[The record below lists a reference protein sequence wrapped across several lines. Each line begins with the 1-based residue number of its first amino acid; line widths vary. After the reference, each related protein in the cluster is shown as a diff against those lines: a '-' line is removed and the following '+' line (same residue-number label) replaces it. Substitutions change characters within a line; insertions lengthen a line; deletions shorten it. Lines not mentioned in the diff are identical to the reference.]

1 MDLTQRKLTKAEW
14 DSIELPVSKAEQDI
28 LKLITLGYN
37 DVQIGVNNTNSLFTY
52 LKIEYS
58 PQIEDFLYA
67 RFFADKVQTL
77 VGKYKIAFI
86 IFSADPS
93 AKRAKREEAGISIT
107 ADNICY
113 ISVSTIVRLKS
124 GDQIRL
130 SRLNE
135 ENIMAND
142 LYELVLY
149 HNLEQ
154 MLANKSANN
163 NKWMYYYYTLFHLL
177 QNNVAYVNRF
187 IIGICKC
194 VLANFEDELKLQHIL
209 ENSVEYIERNANLL
223 KYGDL
228 SLYAHQKTI
237 YTVVKSPKPKLIL
250 YIAPTGTGKTLTPLG
265 LSEQHKIIFVC
276 AARHVGL
283 ALARSA
289 ISINKKI
296 AFAFGCSSAEDVR
309 LHYFAATDY
318 TTNKRSG
325 QIQKVD
331 NTVGDKVEIMIC
343 DIRSYIPAMYYML
356 AFNHAKK
363 IITYWDEPTITM
375 DYETHELHDVI
386 KQNWKE
392 NVIPNMVLSSA
403 TLPKQ
408 HELTHT
414 IADFQEKFSGSVI
427 HNIVSHDCR
436 KTIPLIDNNG
446 FVVMPHYLSN
456 DYRKIMEIANHCEEN
471 LTLLRYLD
479 LQEIAHFI
487 RFINSSD
494 MVQGP
499 AKMDRNF
506 TSVADVTM
514 TNIKMYYIKC
524 LKNISEEQWA
534 YIYNYLQV
542 NKTKFIKYNS
552 KSDTIVKSTS
562 TTAAMTTSTS
572 SELTRSKS
580 VLIGNKDKDVVE
592 PPNSAGVYITTKDSY
607 TLTDGPTIFL
617 ANDLQKIAKFCIQ
630 QSNIPAHIMK
640 DIMDKI
646 EYNNQINQR
655 IDELE
660 RNLELEEAKITAKLG
675 GSNADTS
682 KEAKSLKGKKDGKK
696 QSKIANKIL
705 DKTEDKSL
713 LKIHEEIAT
722 LKSMVKHA
730 SLDDVFIPNKLPHL
744 TKWASADYSQSNNK
758 PFTSSVDED
767 YITDIML
774 LKDVDDIWKILL
786 LLGIGVFTKHKSSTY
801 SEIMKKLADS
811 QKLYLIIADSDY
823 IYGTNYQFCHGYLS
837 KDMTLTQEKIIQALG
852 RVGRNNIQQHY
863 SARFR
868 DDSQITTLFT
878 SFASEDKPEVI
889 NMNQLFNC
897 RNVKWNGREYLEQL
911 SVAEAEASI

>member
-1 MDLTQRKLTKAEW
+1 MDLTQRKLVKAEW
-14 DSIELPVSKAEQDI
+14 ESIELPVSKTEQDI
-28 LKLITLGYN
+28 LKLITLGYH

-58 PQIEDFLYA
+58 PQIEEFLYA
-67 RFFADKVQTL
+67 KFFADKIQTL
-77 VGKYKIAFI
+77 VGKYKLAFI
-86 IFSADPS
+86 IFSADP
-93 AKRAKREEAGISIT
+93 AIKRAKREDTGISIST
-107 ADNICY
+107 DNICY

-124 GDQIRL
+124 GDQIRM
-130 SRLNE
+130 SRLTE
-135 ENIMAND
+135 DNIMGNE
-142 LYELVLY
+142 LYELELF

-154 MLANKSANN
+154 MIANKSVNN
-163 NKWMYYYYTLFHLL
+163 NKWMYYYYTLYHLL
-177 QNNVAYVNRF
+177 QNTVAHVNRF
-187 IIGICKC
+187 ITSICKC
-194 VLANFEDELKLQHIL
+194 VLTNFEDELKLQHIL
-209 ENSVEYIERNANLL
+209 EHAVEYIEKNTNLL

-228 SLYAHQKTI
+228 TLYAHQKTI
-237 YTVVKSPKPKLIL
+237 YTAVKSPNPKLIL

-331 NTVGDKVEIMIC
+331 NSVGDKVEIMIC

-356 AFNHAKK
+356 AFNQAKK

-375 DYETHELHDVI
+375 DYESHDLHAII

-414 IADFQEKFSGSVI
+414 IADFQEKFSGSII

-436 KTIPLIDNNG
+436 KTIPLVDNNG
-446 FVVMPHYLSN
+446 FVVMPHYLSS
-456 DYRKIMEIANHCEEN
+456 DYRKIVEIANHCEEN

-479 LQEIAHFI
+479 LQEIAQFV

-494 MVQGP
+494 MVQPP
-499 AKMDRNF
+499 AKMERNF

-514 TNIKMYYIKC
+514 MNVKMYYIKC
-524 LKNISEEQWA
+524 LKNINEEQWA

-552 KSDTIVKSTS
+552 KTDAIVKSLS
-562 TTAAMTTSTS
+562 EITTSSTNTTTNNV
-572 SELTRSKS
+572 LTRSKS
-580 VLIGNKDKDVVE
+580 VCIDKGALE
-592 PPNSAGVYITTKDSY
+592 PPNTAGVYITTKDSY

-646 EYNNQINQR
+646 EYNNQINKR

-682 KEAKSLKGKKDGKK
+682 KEAKNLKGKKDGKK

-705 DKTEDKSL
+705 DKTEDRSL
-713 LKIHEEIAT
+713 LKMQEEIGT
-722 LKSMVKHA
+722 LKSLVKHA
-730 SLDDVFIPNKLPHL
+730 TLDDMFIPNKLPHL
-744 TKWASADYSQSNNK
+744 TKWAPSDHPNK

-786 LLGIGVFTKHKSSTY
+786 LLGIGVFTKHKSGTY

-852 RVGRNNIQQHY
+852 RIGRNNIQQQY

-868 DDSQITTLFT
+868 DDIQITTLFT

-897 RNVKWNGREYLEQL
+897 RNVKWNGREYLEIL
-911 SVAEAEASI
+911 NEEDAEVAEASA

>member
-14 DSIELPVSKAEQDI
+14 DSIEIPVSKGEKDI
-28 LKLITLGYN
+28 LKLITAGYHN
-37 DVQIGVNNTNSLFTY
+37 VQIGVNNTSSIFTY

-58 PQIEDFLYA
+58 TAIEDFLYSK
-67 RFFADKVQTL
+67 FFADKIQTL
-77 VGKYKIAFI
+77 VGKYKIACI
-86 IFSADPS
+86 IFSADPD
-93 AKRAKREEAGISIT
+93 AKRGKREDTGISIS

-113 ISVSTIVRLKS
+113 ISVSTLVRLKS
-124 GDQIRL
+124 GDQIRM
-130 SRLNE
+130 SRLTDESLMTNE
-135 ENIMAND
+135 

-149 HNLEQ
+149 GHLEQ
-154 MLANKSANN
+154 MVANKSANN
-163 NKWMYYYYTLFHLL
+163 NRWMYYYYTLHHLL
-177 QNNVAYVNRF
+177 QNNVAHVNRF
-187 IIGICKC
+187 IRGICSC
-194 VLANFEDELKLQHIL
+194 VLANYESDLQLQHIL
-209 ENSVEYIERNANLL
+209 ENSVEYIEKNANLL

-228 SLYAHQKTI
+228 TLYTHQKTI
-237 YTVVKSPKPKLIL
+237 YTVVKSPTPKLVL

-289 ISINKKI
+289 ISINKRI

-356 AFNHAKK
+356 AFNPARR

-375 DYETHELHDVI
+375 DYQSHELHDVI

-414 IADFQEKFSGSVI
+414 IADFQEKFKGSVV

-436 KTIPLIDNNG
+436 KTIPLLDNNG
-446 FVVMPHYLSN
+446 YVVMPHYLSS
-456 DYRKIMEIANHCEEN
+456 DYSKIVEIANHCEEN
-471 LTLLRYLD
+471 MTLLRYLD
-479 LQEIAHFI
+479 LQEISKFVRYI
-487 RFINSSD
+487 DSQNL
-494 MVQGP
+494 VQGA

-506 TSVADVTM
+506 TSVGDITM

-524 LKNISEEQWA
+524 LKNIDEAQWA
-534 YIYNYLQV
+534 HIYNYLQV
-542 NKTKFIKYNS
+542 NRTKMIKYNG
-552 KSDTIVKSTS
+552 KTDTIVKATS
-562 TTAAMTTSTS
+562 LDSATALKQAKAQMV
-572 SELTRSKS
+572 S
-580 VLIGNKDKDVVE
+580 VTE

-655 IDELE
+655 IDQLE
-660 RNLELEEAKITAKLG
+660 RDLEVEEAKITAKLG
-675 GSNADTS
+675 GSSADTS
-682 KEAKSLKGKKDGKK
+682 KEAKGLKGKKDGKK
-696 QSKIANKIL
+696 QTKIANKLL

-713 LKIHEEIAT
+713 LKIHEEIAN
-722 LKSMVKHA
+722 LKSLVKHA

-744 TKWASADYSQSNNK
+744 SKWAPADYSQSNNK
-758 PFTSSVDED
+758 PFTSTVDED

-774 LKDVDDIWKILL
+774 LKDVDDNWKILL
-786 LLGIGVFTKHKSSTY
+786 LLGIGVFTKHRSSTY

-852 RVGRNNIQQHY
+852 RIGRNNIQQQY

-897 RNVKWNGREYLEQL
+897 RNVKWNGSDYL
-911 SVAEAEASI
+911 VAEAEAETETSV